1 MDNLTRTLV
10 QLPLMETISLQSSS
24 LGQSL
29 PNREIVAGL
38 LALFSLLLCAI
49 TAVSLVITS
58 KRLANV
64 SDRSF

>member
-10 QLPLMETISLQSSS
+10 QLPLMETISLQSSL